1 MKKSQKRQKRLV
13 LVAMVLMIGLVAGMG
28 AMTYSKYISTTTV
41 PTQNA
46 TAAKWGFTVTANA
59 DNLFGKNYTG
69 TGLAAVVDPA
79 NGLSVKASAD
89 KDIVAPGTKGS
100 MTISISGQAEV
111 AAQLTVDFKNA
122 KELFLDL
129 NNNATFDAGTDYA
142 PVKWTLKKGETILVN
157 AVTLAE
163 VETALEGISA
173 VIAPNGDPATF
184 GTYTLSWAWDFG
196 DGSTDINDSIL
207 GFIAAGK
214 DADFINNALKIDTV
228 TTAMVTG
235 SSTSLIFDLSIN
247 IEQTQVDAP

>member
-28 AMTYSKYISTTTV
+28 AMTYSKYITTTTV

-59 DNLFGKNYTG
+59 DNLFGKNYAG
-69 TGLAAVVDPA
+69 TGLATIVNTD
-79 NGLSVKASAD
+79 GLSVKASESANV
-89 KDIVAPGTKGS
+89 VAPGTTGS
-100 MTISISGQAEV
+100 MTITVSGQAEV
-111 AAQLTVDFKNA
+111 AAQLTVEFENA

-129 NNNATFDAGTDYA
+129 NNNGTFDAGTDYA

-157 AVTLAE
+157 AATLAD

-173 VIAPNGDPATF
+173 VIAPNSDPATF

-228 TTAMVTG
+228 TDAMVTK
-235 SSTSLIFDLSIN
+235 SSVSLTFDLSIN
-247 IEQTQVDAP
+247 IEQTQVAAP